1 VWPVDPVSG
10 GTWIGA
16 NDAGLAMTMLN
27 RTPRR
32 RAATPA
38 FPISRGT
45 IIPRL
50 LAAGTISAALHTFP
64 RDGCSFQP
72 FTLVMIQGDVIAVVW
87 WNGKRSTVRRLPL
100 ERPRLFTSSSLGDAV
115 VTPRRRALFSQLVLR
130 GASPLRG
137 QAAFHRHQWIDRP
150 ETSVL
155 MSRPDAA
162 TVSRTVLDVST
173 RAIRMRYHS
182 VSHQP

>member
-1 VWPVDPVSG
+1 
-10 GTWIGA
+10 
-16 NDAGLAMTMLN
+16 MMMLN

-32 RAATPA
+32 SVATPA

-50 LAAGTISAALHTFP
+50 LTAGTISAALDALP
-64 RDGCSFQP
+64 RDVGPFQP
-72 FTLVMIQGDVIAVVW
+72 FTLVMIQDDVIAVMAW
-87 WNGKRSTVRRLPL
+87 DGRRSAVRRLPL
-100 ERPRLFTSSSLGDAV
+100 ERPRLFTSSALGDAV

-130 GASPLRG
+130 HASPLRG
-137 QAAFHRHQWIDRP
+137 QAAFHRHQWFDRP

-182 VSHQP
+182 VSHKP

>member
-1 VWPVDPVSG
+1 
-10 GTWIGA
+10 
-16 NDAGLAMTMLN
+16 MMMLN
-27 RTPRR
+27 RRPRR
-32 RAATPA
+32 SVATPA
-38 FPISRGT
+38 FPLSRGT

-50 LAAGTISAALHTFP
+50 LAAGTISAALHAVP
-64 RDGCSFQP
+64 RDVRPFQP
-72 FTLVMIQGDVIAVVW
+72 FTLVMIQDDVIAVVGW
-87 WNGKRSTVRRLPL
+87 DGRRSDVRRLPL

-115 VTPRRRALFSQLVLR
+115 VTPRRRALFSRLVRR
-130 GASPLRG
+130 GASMLRG

-173 RAIRMRYHS
+173 GAVRMRYHS
-182 VSHQP
+182 VSRKP